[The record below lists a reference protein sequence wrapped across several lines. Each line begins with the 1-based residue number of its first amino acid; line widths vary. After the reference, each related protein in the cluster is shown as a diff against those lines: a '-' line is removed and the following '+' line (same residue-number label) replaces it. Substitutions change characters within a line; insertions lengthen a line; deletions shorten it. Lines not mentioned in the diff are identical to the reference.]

1 VSSVITACLMHHLL
15 NCQMSLTIKQ
25 DKLQRSFSLINV
37 YELQSLVEKNA
48 NVIYHKPLS
57 KMDSTVELISIIH
70 PW

>member
-1 VSSVITACLMHHLL
+1 
-15 NCQMSLTIKQ
+15 MSLTIKQ